1 MKHLI
6 FTLIS
11 LCLVLCRVNAQDIQ
25 VPETQRALIVKHS
38 ATWCP
43 PCGGQAWTTYETL
56 LGQYES
62 EAVFMQAHRST
73 SSLFYSPNAQ
83 DLFNNADASFT
94 QPEFFFNTTRVAST
108 NTTDGQLASRIET
121 ATAAKP
127 IAQTGISFTFSPADR
142 TLQVKTKTHFFQ
154 PGNGNYYLSVFLL
167 VKDTLGFQEAR
178 GQNQVHKR
186 VLRRALTQS
195 TFGEL
200 IATNEPQG
208 VDKTFSVSTQLEDRI
223 AIDKVQIVAVLWR
236 KNSDGKYD
244 FVNTN
249 VQSEATQLTTSR
261 ESLSVARPGFTVLP
275 TTVTDGFNVQ
285 IDLPRA
291 QTRVD
296 LTLFNLLGQPVQEL
310 YRGALPAGAQS
321 LRFDRP
327 ASAGSGIYLLRFT
340 AGREMITRR
349 VYFQ

>member
-25 VPETQRALIVKHS
+25 VPETQRALVVKHS

-121 ATAAKP
+121 ATAADP
-127 IAQTGISFTFSPADR
+127 IAQTGISFSFSPADR
-142 TLQVKTKTHFFQ
+142 TLQVKTKTRFFQ
-154 PGNGNYYLSVFLL
+154 SGSGDYYLSVFLV

-186 VLRRALTQS
+186 VLRRALTAS
-195 TFGEL
+195 TFGER
-200 IATNEPQG
+200 IAVNEPVG
-208 VDKTFSVSTQLEDRI
+208 TEKTYTVSSRLDDRI
-223 AIDKVQIVAVLWR
+223 AIDKVQIVTVLWR
-236 KNSDGKYD
+236 KMPDGKYD
-244 FVNTN
+244 FVNAN
-249 VQSEATQLTTSR
+249 VQNEATQLTTSR
-261 ESLSVARPGFTVLP
+261 ESVPAARPAFTVLP
-275 TTVTDGFNVQ
+275 TTVSESFNVQ
-285 IDLPRA
+285 LDLPRPLS
-291 QTRVD
+291 RVD

-310 YRGALPAGAQS
+310 YRGALPAGAQT

-327 ASAGSGIYLLRFT
+327 PSAGAGLYLLRFA
-340 AGREMITRR
+340 AGKEVITRR